1 MTRKRFIR
9 KLMAM
14 GYSRNQARKTATEML
29 EKNREV
35 GYENRFR
42 RRISQRIQGQTGISY
57 TGYRA
62 RPFSYKEW
70 LTMCPARKA

>member
-1 MTRKRFIR
+1 MTRKRFIK

-14 GYSRNQARKTATEML
+14 GYSRNQARETATEML

-42 RRISQRIQGQTGISY
+42 RRISRKILEETGITY

-62 RPFSYKEW
+62 KPFSYVEW
-70 LTMCPARKA
+70 LTMCPERET